1 MVKYSDPVAT
11 APMTAPGEIRLS
23 LLNGFELSC
32 GHQNV
37 CLPLTGQRLLAFL
50 AVQDH
55 PLVRL
60 FVAATLWPDT
70 SEDRAC
76 ASLRSTLWRINRS
89 GLPLITATGQR
100 LALASPVLV
109 DVRETVALARR
120 VLAGGLDVEREN
132 FLSLFSPGQLLCDCY
147 DEWAL
152 LERERF
158 HQLRLHALEQLC
170 EDLIKRGRVGQ
181 AIEAGLAAVATE
193 PLRESAQRL
202 LIRSHIAEGNH
213 VEALRRYEAYRKLL
227 RNELGIAPTSQMED
241 LVRPLVAIRDD
252 PGAGRSTV
260 Q

>member
-1 MVKYSDPVAT
+1 
-11 APMTAPGEIRLS
+11 MTAGAEIRLS

-32 GHQNV
+32 GQENV

-76 ASLRSTLWRINRS
+76 ANLRSTLWRINRS
-89 GLPLITATGQR
+89 GLPLIAATGQR

-120 VLAGGLDVEREN
+120 VLAGVLDIEREDYVP
-132 FLSLFSPGQLLCDCY
+132 LFSPGQLLCDCY

-152 LERERF
+152 QERERY

-170 EDLIKRGRVGQ
+170 DDLIKLGRVGQ
-181 AIEAGLAAVATE
+181 AIEAGLAVVATE

-202 LIRSHIAEGNH
+202 LVRGHLAEGNH
-213 VEALRRYEAYRKLL
+213 VEALRRYEAYRTLL
-227 RNELGIAPTSQMED
+227 RKELGIAPTSQMDD
-241 LVRPLVAIRDD
+241 LVRPLLAIRE
-252 PGAGRSTV
+252 AALH
-260 Q
+260 